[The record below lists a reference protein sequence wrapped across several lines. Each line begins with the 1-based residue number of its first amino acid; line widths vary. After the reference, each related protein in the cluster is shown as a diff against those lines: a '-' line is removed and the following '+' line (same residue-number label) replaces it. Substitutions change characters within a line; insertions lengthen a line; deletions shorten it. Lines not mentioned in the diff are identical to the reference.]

1 MMEDGKCSECGS
13 ALPRG
18 AVRCATCGAPV
29 SSDVKKCPECGK
41 MIPVKSVFC
50 PCCGKM
56 VWNDMEEKKTPVE
69 PEPMKTD
76 VKTEKHDVATEN
88 TDNPAEEMPVNHNRT
103 KINRIVS
110 IVLVVAVV
118 CIAIYS
124 IYDWGGGGGGTSN
137 PYLALTGND
146 AIKRPE
152 PERMNIV
159 EASGIYGDAMVHDNR
174 IGDLS
179 TFGPAA
185 YTLHGGKPLIV
196 GINYFSGDK
205 QRSFLKLTQIHK
217 IDDAWRCGDETLRH
231 EDDGIIVMDRD
242 RLRLSGENIPR
253 FVNID
258 GKHYFYFI
266 YLVNPSE
273 KLFGTSARNHLKLSL
288 FNIESTDVIQL
299 DYECEPVIVRGETLY
314 YGNVENRRET
324 PEFEFLASELDKL
337 PIVYHP
343 TPEEQKMAMP
353 ANASRKWLAD
363 NSELLGELKKGKQK
377 VTFVLT
383 YYDSP
388 LFSRGDVAMDSRV
401 STEVYVYYA
410 THTGTVFGY
419 NRNSKK
425 FFIVYVDSRGSVP
438 QIEINSDGTLHV
450 AAIEVDFDFD
460 PATTHATLN

>member
-1 MMEDGKCSECGS
+1 MADNKCSECGS
-13 ALPRG
+13 SILPG
-18 AVRCATCGAPV
+18 ATRCAVCGAPV
-29 SSDVKKCPECGK
+29 GGNVRRCPECDK
-41 MIPVKSVFC
+41 MIPAKSVFC

-56 VWNDMEEKKTPVE
+56 VWNDMEEGKTPAQHV
-69 PEPMKTD
+69 PMKTD
-76 VKTEKHDVATEN
+76 VKTEKHEDITEDLN
-88 TDNPAEEMPVNHNRT
+88 ESTDKKPANRNRT
-103 KINRIVS
+103 KANRIITFTLV
-110 IVLVVAVV
+110 IVVICL
-118 CIAIYS
+118 AIYS
-124 IYDWGGGGGGTSN
+124 IYDWGGGGDKTTN

-146 AIKRPE
+146 TIKRPE

-185 YTLHGGKPLIV
+185 YTLHGEKPLIV

-253 FVNID
+253 FVDID

-288 FNIESTDVIQL
+288 FNIESTDIVQL

-314 YGNVENRRET
+314 YGSVENRRET

-343 TPEEQKMAMP
+343 TPEEQEMAMP

-363 NSELLGELKKGKQK
+363 NSELLGELKKGKRK